1 MLQPLRH
8 PTETLATDV
17 VGAGFPIK
25 LGRTH
30 KGYTDPAPSLGQN
43 NAEIYGGLL
52 GLSADQITE
61 LSDRQII

>member
-1 MLQPLRH
+1 M
-8 PTETLATDV
+8 EV
-17 VGAGFPIK
+17 
-25 LGRTH
+25 RTH

-52 GLSADQITE
+52 GLSADRITE